1 VTESAIMAD
10 PERAETLLRRF
21 DTIGIELAIDDFG
34 AGYTSLAH
42 LRTLPVQELK
52 IDQSLVRQ
60 MSISAADTVIIR
72 AIIDLAHNLGLRTVA
87 EGVEDADDAQPAQLL
102 GCDIAQGFHLARP
115 MPAAEFSLWSHLSRG
130 GARTTS

>member
-21 DTIGIELAIDDFG
+21 DTIGIELADRRLRRRLHL
-34 AGYTSLAH
+34 LAH

-60 MSISAADTVIIR
+60 MSDLGRDTVIIR

-87 EGVEDADDAQPAQLL
+87 EGVEDADTLDRLS
-102 GCDIAQGFHLARP
+102 ILAVTSLRDSTCPP
-115 MPAAEFSLWSHLSRG
+115 MPAAEFSRWSQRFLADA
-130 GARTTS
+130 ARRA